1 MNQIFLSG
9 ELLLMSSTQYTKK
22 IALIDCNSFYVSCE
36 RLFNPKIRNKPVV
49 VLSSNDGCI
58 ISRSNEAKALGIKMG
73 EPYFKAKDII
83 LKNNVHI
90 FSSNYS
96 LYGDLSRRVMRTL
109 KRFNSEIEIYSID
122 EAFLDLSNFPD
133 DEVEE
138 VGKEIRSIV
147 LQWTGIPT
155 SIGIAKTKTLSKVA
169 NHIAKKTKSGVV
181 SLIGVK
187 DIDPILE
194 KVAINDVWGIGK
206 QLTKFFVQNGINNA
220 KQLKNISNTWI
231 KKSSNVL
238 SSRTA
243 MELRGISCISLEA
256 QSSKRKSCVVS
267 RSFAKKVEKLQEL
280 QGSITNYCLNAA
292 EKIRSESLIAK
303 SITIFIR
310 TSPFQNQFAYYSN
323 SKTIDLPIATDNSIE
338 IVKTALTGLK
348 YIFKNG
354 YRYQKAG
361 IMLSGLSSSQ
371 GSKNLFSS
379 IKDNKIKNLMKS
391 IDNTNYRFGRSTLS
405 LASAGINRK
414 WNIKR
419 QHSSKI
425 DTADFHYL
433 PTIKAI

>member
-1 MNQIFLSG
+1 
-9 ELLLMSSTQYTKK
+9 MSSTQHTKK

-58 ISRSNEAKALGIKMG
+58 ISRSTEAKALGIKMG

-83 LKNNVHI
+83 VKNNVHV

-133 DEVEE
+133 NEIEH

-155 SIGIAKTKTLSKVA
+155 SIGIAKTKTLSKIA
-169 NHIAKKTKSGVV
+169 NHIAKKTKSGIV
-181 SLIGVK
+181 SLIGIK

-194 KVAINDVWGIGK
+194 KVEVNDIWGVGK
-206 QLTKFFVQNGINNA
+206 QLTKFFIKNGINNA

-231 KKSSNVL
+231 KKNSNVL

-243 MELRGISCISLEA
+243 MELRGISCIDLETT
-256 QSSKRKSCVVS
+256 SSKRKSCVVS

-280 QGSITNYCLNAA
+280 QESITGYCLNAA

-303 SITIFIR
+303 SITVFIR
-310 TSPFQNQFAYYSN
+310 TSPFQNQFVYYSN
-323 SKTIDLPIATDNSIE
+323 SKTIDLPMATDNSIE

-348 YIFKNG
+348 DIFKNG

-361 IMLSGLSSSQ
+361 IMLSSLSDLQ

-379 IKDNKIKNLMKS
+379 LKDDKIKNLMKT
-391 IDNTNYRFGRSTLS
+391 IDNTNYKFGRSTLS
-405 LASAGINRK
+405 LASAGINKK

-419 QHSSKI
+419 QHYSKI
-425 DTADFHYL
+425 DTSDFNYL
-433 PTIKAI
+433 PIIKAI

>member
-1 MNQIFLSG
+1 
-9 ELLLMSSTQYTKK
+9 MSSTQYTKK

-58 ISRSNEAKALGIKMG
+58 ISRSNEAKTLGIKMG
-73 EPYFKAKDII
+73 DPYFKAKDII
-83 LKNNVHI
+83 LKNNVHV

-122 EAFLDLSNFPD
+122 EAFLDLTNFPD
-133 DEVEE
+133 DEVED

-155 SIGIAKTKTLSKVA
+155 SIGIAKTKTLSKIA

-181 SLIGVK
+181 SLIGIK

-194 KVAINDVWGIGK
+194 KVEINDVWGVGK
-206 QLTKFFVQNGINNA
+206 QLTKFFIQNGIHNA

-243 MELRGISCISLEA
+243 MELRGISCIALET
-256 QSSKRKSCVVS
+256 QNSKRKSCVVS

-280 QGSITNYCLNAA
+280 QESITSYCLNAA

-348 YIFKNG
+348 DIFKNG

-379 IKDNKIKNLMKS
+379 IKDVKIKNLMKS

-405 LASAGINRK
+405 LASAGINKK

-425 DTADFHYL
+425 DTADIDFL